1 MPTLVTFPQR
11 ADTAARR
18 IRLPGAV
25 LTALYDRSRDSR
37 KAAAAGQDFIAFTA
51 AEGRIAF
58 CVCDGVSQ
66 SFYGDLAARY
76 LGENLAAWLIDLTPP
91 ADSAA
96 FSAALEAALA
106 AWLPEAAEIVA
117 HHPISANVLPMVR
130 DALEKKRAIG
140 SETMFVAGLIDL
152 QGGHLYAC
160 WMGDMRLLLWDST
173 NQPIEVPGAAW
184 ETRERWSML
193 HGPRNGSPHVAII
206 PLGGIARITAHSDG
220 VGPMGSVLREIS
232 LEALNHMAREL
243 ADMPASDDI
252 SVLDIQLDPATVPDQ
267 PVEAVLGALAA
278 EFATEAATETAIET
292 AIEAA
297 TQKEPAAPAAPITF
311 RPPLEVPPK
320 AAAPPIPVVAPP
332 PPSPV
337 TPPDP
342 DRAWAVI
349 NLLAAVLAVILS
361 VVYVQFFR

>member
-51 AEGRIAF
+51 VEGRIAF

-76 LGENLAAWLIDLTPP
+76 LGENLAVWLIDLTPP

-96 FSAALEAALA
+96 FSATLEAALA

-220 VGPMGSVLREIS
+220 VGPMGFVLREIS
-232 LEALNHMAREL
+232 PEALNHMAREL

-252 SVLDIQLDPATVPDQ
+252 SVLDIRLDPAAAPDQ
-267 PVEAVLGALAA
+267 PMEAVLSALAV
-278 EFATEAATETAIET
+278 EFAAPIA
-292 AIEAA
+292 
-297 TQKEPAAPAAPITF
+297 QKEPAAPAAPITF
-311 RPPLEVPPK
+311 RPPLEVPPQT
-320 AAAPPIPVVAPP
+320 AAPPVPRVAPL
-332 PPSPV
+332 PSPV
-337 TPPDP
+337 PPPDP

-349 NLLAAVLAVILS
+349 NLLAAVLAVILT